1 MWHALDCEPTMRL
14 ETELTPVLQSNP
26 LVLNHHST
34 GQVYQQCFYINKII
48 FLRLYVANLT
58 SLNGLLSAKGIRSA
72 VQQESLLTKQIT
84 TKTVFHYPLI
94 PNKL

>member
-1 MWHALDCEPTMRL
+1 MWHALDWDPTMRL

-34 GQVYQQCFYINKII
+34 GQVYSQLYLYRKII

-72 VQQESLLTKQIT
+72 VQQE
-84 TKTVFHYPLI
+84 
-94 PNKL
+94 